1 MNQKLSPIEKFR
13 PLWEGGKSVEQ
24 YNMKIGFKIRTFVVN
39 QLTALRENN
48 PNLFGQSEKD
58 QLTKMVMDLKQNKTT
73 IPLEQQNCT
82 LEEYQKFLSDF
93 FAHVDH
99 EDRHG
104 TVTSKTTSKFRLMS
118 SFIDVLSSWGPI
130 EEEMI
135 KCKKYCQYK
144 AVDIYKALKKGE
156 IPKRGGPK
164 ELINNEKE
172 NNNNININN
181 QNNNYIVEQN
191 NHILTNNIVNQYNH
205 ISNNMEIQNIPNKN
219 YNKNKKYIEKSVDIN
234 RNNNLRK
241 LSNKSQNIF
250 ITKNYNVNVK
260 KLTPDHYNKNNI
272 NTNHNNQYDNEII
285 YKTNIITQN
294 NQMQDKTN
302 INNYIRNKNNYI
314 SVNNNQNNY
323 ISHREY
329 PKSDKNLT
337 YINSINQNIEKNFD
351 PRLHHK
357 QNLQK
362 QRTIDDTQQTKYLNT
377 TEDQKNISYQNPKQN
392 EYNNYEIYNDKYNT
406 NNINKKSNFK
416 NLNIQVKKIS
426 NNNPE
431 NQINYQNQH
440 QHLKTPKNYQKVKQT
455 FIQQGNMSSAH
466 HNTNN
471 NTNYTN
477 IRNKFNYNTLDAN
490 INHNYTANQI
500 NYQNDQNNYNISTH
514 KNKSISYIRKSM
526 VYPSKDGNKRK
537 RTFKGKYELT
547 AYVPVKYETVD
558 YYMLVEDV
566 RLNNE
571 KALNSLKRSKA
582 KDILNMVLD
591 SLEFLSYVHK

>member
-1 MNQKLSPIEKFR
+1 MNHKLSPIEKFR

-24 YNMKIGFKIRTFVVN
+24 YNIKIGFKIRMFVVN
-39 QLTALRENN
+39 QLTALSQNN

-58 QLTKMVMDLKQNKTT
+58 QLTKMVMDLKQDKTT

-104 TVTSKTTSKFRLMS
+104 TVTTKTTSKFRLMS

-130 EEEMI
+130 DEEMI

-172 NNNNININN
+172 NNNININN
-181 QNNNYIVEQN
+181 QNNNYIIEQN

-205 ISNNMEIQNIPNKN
+205 ISNNMEVQNITNKE
-219 YNKNKKYIEKSVDIN
+219 YNKNKKYVEKSADVN
-234 RNNNLRK
+234 RNKDLRK
-241 LSNKSQNIF
+241 LNNKNQNVF

-272 NTNHNNQYDNEII
+272 NTNQNYQYGNEII
-285 YKTNIITQN
+285 YKTNIINQN

-302 INNYIRNKNNYI
+302 INNYITRNKNNYI

-323 ISHREY
+323 IFHEE
-329 PKSDKNLT
+329 PKSDKNLKF
-337 YINSINQNIEKNFD
+337 IKNINQNVDKNFD
-351 PRLHHK
+351 PRLHHR

-377 TEDQKNISYQNPKQN
+377 KVQYVIILVYIHKYTKQL
-392 EYNNYEIYNDKYNT
+392 NNYL
-406 NNINKKSNFK
+406 F
-416 NLNIQVKKIS
+416 
-426 NNNPE
+426 
-431 NQINYQNQH
+431 
-440 QHLKTPKNYQKVKQT
+440 
-455 FIQQGNMSSAH
+455 F
-466 HNTNN
+466 
-471 NTNYTN
+471 
-477 IRNKFNYNTLDAN
+477 
-490 INHNYTANQI
+490 
-500 NYQNDQNNYNISTH
+500 
-514 KNKSISYIRKSM
+514 
-526 VYPSKDGNKRK
+526 
-537 RTFKGKYELT
+537 
-547 AYVPVKYETVD
+547 
-558 YYMLVEDV
+558 
-566 RLNNE
+566 
-571 KALNSLKRSKA
+571 
-582 KDILNMVLD
+582 
-591 SLEFLSYVHK
+591 